1 MTNVSEPTL
10 FRLRV
15 AYPKLG
21 RLKYLGHRELIHTV
35 EQVVRRAKLPYA
47 VTQGFSPHMRIAY
60 TSALPVGTSSTAEY
74 FAVYLTELIPAEDA
88 LARLQDA
95 APVDLRPIDA
105 AYVEL
110 RRPALTAEINK
121 VRYLLEVFV
130 RPEFAVT
137 DDALSQVVFGWY
149 DRGAQIPFH
158 RGKKTKTLDVRRLL
172 KAEGTKY
179 WQTAAS
185 ESNCARVA
193 TMKGRFAP
201 RSSWPPST
209 RPCEGSI
216 PVWTR
221 RSCPRE
227 FSSSRCSI
235 DIMSS
240 VFPKAFAWMARLSS
254 SHWAVSSGHLRGAF
268 SRVPCDR
275 LCRTCEYAGKT
286 R

>member
-1 MTNVSEPTL
+1 MTNASEPSL

-21 RLKYLGHRELIHTV
+21 RLKYLGHLELIHTV

-74 FAVYLTELIPAEDA
+74 FDVYLTELIPAEDA
-88 LARLQDA
+88 LARLQAA

-130 RPEFAVT
+130 RPEFGVT
-137 DDALSQVVFGWY
+137 DEALSQIVFGWY
-149 DRGAQIPFH
+149 DQGAQIPFH

-172 KAEGTKY
+172 KAESHEVLTDGCVRI
-179 WQTAAS
+179 
-185 ESNCARVA
+185 ELC
-193 TMKGRFAP
+193 
-201 RSSWPPST
+201 T
-209 RPCEGSI
+209 RCDNEGSLRPEI
-216 PVWTR
+216 IVA
-221 RSCPRE
+221 
-227 FSSSRCSI
+227 
-235 DIMSS
+235 
-240 VFPKAFAWMARLSS
+240 AFDQA
-254 SHWAVSSGHLRGAF
+254 LRGLDPGVDEQIVSTGIQQLTVF
-268 SRVPCDR
+268 DR
-275 LCRTCEYAGKT
+275 YNVERISQSICVDASTIIEPLGRELEAPEGSLLA
-286 R
+286 RSVRWALSNL

>member
-1 MTNVSEPTL
+1 MTNASEPTL

-21 RLKYLGHRELIHTV
+21 RLKYLGHLELIHTV

-74 FAVYLTELIPAEDA
+74 FDVYLTELISAEDA

-130 RPEFAVT
+130 KPEFDVT
-137 DDALSQVVFGWY
+137 DEALSQIVIGWY
-149 DRGAQIPFH
+149 DQGAQIPFR

-172 KAEGTKY
+172 KAEGHEVLADGCVRI
-179 WQTAAS
+179 QL
-185 ESNCARVA
+185 C
-193 TMKGRFAP
+193 
-201 RSSWPPST
+201 T
-209 RPCEGSI
+209 RCDNEGSLRPEI
-216 PVWTR
+216 IVA
-221 RSCPRE
+221 
-227 FSSSRCSI
+227 
-235 DIMSS
+235 
-240 VFPKAFAWMARLSS
+240 AFDQA
-254 SHWAVSSGHLRGAF
+254 LRGLDPGVDEEIVSTGIQQLTVF
-268 SRVPCDR
+268 DR
-275 LCRTCEYAGKT
+275 YNVERISQSMCVDASTIIEPLGRELGAPEGSLLA
-286 R
+286 RSMR

>member
-1 MTNVSEPTL
+1 MTNASEPTL

-21 RLKYLGHRELIHTV
+21 RLKYLGHLELIHTV

-74 FAVYLTELIPAEDA
+74 FDVDLTELIPAEDA

-121 VRYLLEVFV
+121 VRYRPALTAEINKVRYLLEVFV
-130 RPEFAVT
+130 RPEFDVT
-137 DDALSQVVFGWY
+137 DEALSQVVFGWY

-172 KAEGTKY
+172 KAEGHEVLADGCVRST
-179 WQTAAS
+179 
-185 ESNCARVA
+185 
-193 TMKGRFAP
+193 GR
-201 RSSWPPST
+201 
-209 RPCEGSI
+209 
-216 PVWTR
+216 
-221 RSCPRE
+221 
-227 FSSSRCSI
+227 
-235 DIMSS
+235 
-240 VFPKAFAWMARLSS
+240 RLRQNPIV
-254 SHWAVSSGHLRGAF
+254 HALRQ
-268 SRVPCDR
+268 
-275 LCRTCEYAGKT
+275 
-286 R
+286 